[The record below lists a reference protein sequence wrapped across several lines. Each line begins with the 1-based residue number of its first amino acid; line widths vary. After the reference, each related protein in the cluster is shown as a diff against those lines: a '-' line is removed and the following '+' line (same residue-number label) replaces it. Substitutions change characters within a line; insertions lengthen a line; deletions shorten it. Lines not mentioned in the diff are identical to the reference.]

1 MLAIFTHSIH
11 FIYTK
16 KLRQIRILLIEK
28 KNGWDGGCGGG
39 GTNAITSTTK
49 QIQRYD
55 IYVDVC
61 VSMIILLFNHQ
72 WVNIRWMEPDI
83 SLF

>member
-28 KNGWDGGCGGG
+28 KNGWDGGCGVGG
-39 GTNAITSTTK
+39 GGPMQLQVLPCKYRDMI
-49 QIQRYD
+49 
-55 IYVDVC
+55 
-61 VSMIILLFNHQ
+61 SM
-72 WVNIRWMEPDI
+72 
-83 SLF
+83 

>member
-39 GTNAITSTTK
+39 GGPMQLQVLPSKYRDMI
-49 QIQRYD
+49 
-55 IYVDVC
+55 
-61 VSMIILLFNHQ
+61 SM
-72 WVNIRWMEPDI
+72 
-83 SLF
+83 